1 MRVLIIALPRTGS
14 TSLLYNISKERDLR
28 PIFEPF
34 DWSGR
39 FLYNDDMDNVVVK
52 TIIYQHPNN
61 IELSKKFDEVILL
74 NRRNFNDHLESYSYL
89 YHNKPLGYHSA
100 KPYRYISPPADVIKE
115 AEKLLI
121 KMSENL
127 KYLSDTLN
135 IPIQYYEDLFNPESE
150 GRLRLDLSNKKS
162 II

>member
-14 TSLLYNISKERDLR
+14 TSLLYDISKERNLR
-28 PIFEPF
+28 HIFEPF

-39 FLYNDDMDNVVVK
+39 FLYNDEMDNVVVK

-121 KMSENL
+121 KMNEDL

>member
-1 MRVLIIALPRTGS
+1 MKVLIISLPRTGS

-39 FLYNDDMDNVVVK
+39 FLYNDDMDNIVLK
-52 TIIYQHPNN
+52 TIIYQHSNN

-100 KPYRYISPPADVIKE
+100 KPYKYTPPPSEIIHKSQE
-115 AEKLLI
+115 LLI
-121 KMSENL
+121 TMYQDL
-127 KYLSDTLN
+127 KKLSDILE
-135 IPIQYYEDLFNPESE
+135 IPIQYYEDLFDPNSID
-150 GRLRLDLSNKKS
+150 RLRVDLINKKS

>member
-1 MRVLIIALPRTGS
+1 MRVLIMALPRTGS

-39 FLYNDDMDNVVVK
+39 FLYNDNMDNVVVK

-89 YHNKPLGYHSA
+89 YYNKPLGYHSA

-121 KMSENL
+121 KMNEDL

>member
-1 MRVLIIALPRTGS
+1 MRVLIMALPRTGS

-39 FLYNDDMDNVVVK
+39 FLYNDNMDNVVVK

-121 KMSENL
+121 KMNEDL

>member
-1 MRVLIIALPRTGS
+1 MRVLIMALPRTGS

-39 FLYNDDMDNVVVK
+39 FLYNDNMDNVVVK

-100 KPYRYISPPADVIKE
+100 KPYKYISPPADVIKE

-121 KMSENL
+121 KMNEDL